1 MQGGIMSDQERKQI
15 QGIVSEGQD
24 GALVV
29 TYPGGMNA
37 LRSAPLVP
45 SKSTGETWAP
55 ANFRTP
61 TIIVDRDEGAVEFKS
76 SGAMFYHKPKGAAK
90 DTPRF

>member
-1 MQGGIMSDQERKQI
+1 MSDLERKQI
-15 QGIVSEGQD
+15 TGIVSEGEN

-29 TYPGGMNA
+29 TYPGGMSA

-45 SKSTGETWAP
+45 SKSTGDTFAP

-61 TIIVDRDEGAVEFKS
+61 TIVVERDDGSDVEYKS
-76 SGAMFYHKPKGAAK
+76 SGAMFYNKPTAAK
-90 DTPRF
+90 RVQRF